1 MGIIMAERNWSF
13 INCLGYLYNAFAI
26 YTDAD
31 LDEAEKKE
39 IFNCVSE
46 WAPEST
52 RTEVMECLDLTVG
65 WFFEDIE
72 ATEKDDFGTDKD
84 KIIQNVAGI
93 CSGINNNVSEEKT
106 KQAIVDDLAR
116 IGRADG
122 HYDDVE
128 KTWAKI
134 VAENLGVNIPQ

>member
-1 MGIIMAERNWSF
+1 MSERNWNFLNS
-13 INCLGYLYNAFAI
+13 LGYLYNAFAI

-46 WAPEST
+46 WSPEST
-52 RTEVMECLDLTVG
+52 RTEIMECLQLTIN
-65 WFFEDIE
+65 WFFEDMN
-72 ATEKDDFGTDKD
+72 ATEEGDMGTGKD
-84 KIIQNVAGI
+84 KVLQNIGGI
-93 CSGINNNVSEEKT
+93 CSGLSNNISEQKT

-116 IGRADG
+116 IGRSDG

-128 KTWAKI
+128 KTWARL
-134 VAENLGVNIPQ
+134 VAEQLDVNIPQ